1 MKKTNN
7 AYKLF
12 YVMTVLLLIYMAY
25 SMYTTYNQLV
35 AYCDNYNT
43 TISAQWSYCLQV
55 FLAAIVPCIIY
66 ACTCYGI
73 GMIIKNQL
81 MIMENNKK

>member
-12 YVMTVLLLIYMAY
+12 NIMTVLLLIYMAY

-73 GMIIKNQL
+73 GMIIKNQQT
-81 MIMENNKK
+81 IIENNKK